1 VSRQFEDVV
10 AARAA
15 SEKGENMAVPTLEDV
30 VDKLKE
36 LSEVDEIDPDTLVS
50 ELEVDSLDVLELL
63 YAIADEQDV
72 EFDEDV
78 LADLE
83 DVTIRKIYGRVI
95 EPILAAPATR

>member
-1 VSRQFEDVV
+1 
-10 AARAA
+10 
-15 SEKGENMAVPTLEDV
+15 MAVPTLEDV